1 METRLRVD
9 THDSRPLWRQIEEG
23 LEQLVGVGAMGPG
36 EGVPSVRE
44 LAKELRV
51 NPATVAKAFQKLV
64 DRGVLETRR
73 GDGTYV
79 AERAPDL
86 GAEARRARLVEAAG
100 RLATV
105 AGTLG
110 ASDAESHAALE
121 EALTELRSSSASDEK
136 KRRDE

>member
-23 LEQLVGVGAMGPG
+23 LEQLVGVGALLPG

-79 AERAPDL
+79 AEKAPDL
-86 GAEARRARLVEAAG
+86 GAEARRRRLVEAAG

-105 AGTLG
+105 AATLG
-110 ASDAESHAALE
+110 ASGAESHAALDRAL
-121 EALTELRSSSASDEK
+121 EALDS
-136 KRRDE
+136 RRGADR

>member
-9 THDSRPLWRQIEEG
+9 THDPRPLWRQIEEG
-23 LEQLVGVGAMGPG
+23 LEQLVGCGSLIAG
-36 EGVPSVRE
+36 EAVPSVRE
-44 LAKELRV
+44 LARELRV

-79 AERAPDL
+79 AEEAPDI
-86 GAEARRARLVEAAG
+86 GAEARRARLVEAAT

-105 AGTLG
+105 AATLG
-110 ASDAESHAALE
+110 ASDAESHAALDRAIA
-121 EALTELRSSSASDEK
+121 ALRGPGS
-136 KRRDE
+136 